1 MSVADTFRRG
11 QPPERQRVGDRGA
24 QSAPNP
30 QSEPLTVYTECVAIR
45 VTSPSRRFT
54 PLPVEPL
61 RSSEAVALIWHPSA
75 LPSLT
80 GWLLRRHCVRR
91 APGAAGRTR
100 PTLRCAVR
108 WGKARTDQPSGEG
121 RLARPAPSS
130 RLRGLRMRW
139 AEGHRFDLT
148 DWRLTGGAATPLF
161 VAAGLVAYALYRPGP
176 AGGSYVVAGL
186 VTILALL
193 AVLLT
198 LGRSLVATM
207 CYAGLLVVVGALFVR
222 SQLRRGALAPP
233 IEEWTIAVAVLC
245 GAIALT
251 RVALR
256 ALQTPDTGRP
266 PSARMTAAG
275 IFAALVLVVGCL
287 CMPGVKYLSDGSDTS
302 GRSLLSAEP
311 TEEEL
316 IPLPADTELVQSSPG
331 VYAAA
336 APAPTETSSR
346 HRSWLTTS
354 NRTGRWS
361 E

>member
-1 MSVADTFRRG
+1 MPWA
-11 QPPERQRVGDRGA
+11 QRH
-24 QSAPNP
+24 S
-30 QSEPLTVYTECVAIR
+30 
-45 VTSPSRRFT
+45 
-54 PLPVEPL
+54 
-61 RSSEAVALIWHPSA
+61 
-75 LPSLT
+75 
-80 GWLLRRHCVRR
+80 
-91 APGAAGRTR
+91 
-100 PTLRCAVR
+100 
-108 WGKARTDQPSGEG
+108 
-121 RLARPAPSS
+121 
-130 RLRGLRMRW
+130 
-139 AEGHRFDLT
+139 FDLT
-148 DWRLTGGAATPLF
+148 DWRLTAGAATPL
-161 VAAGLVAYALYRPGP
+161 VIAAGLVTYALYRPGP

-302 GRSLLSAEP
+302 ARSLLSAEP

-331 VYAAA
+331 VYVFGSSTGADRDVLAAQIVA
-336 APAPTETSSR
+336 HYLEQDWPLERMKRFQRDLYQGCRPVRGLITWHQRCMQVIVLEGSE
-346 HRSWLTTS
+346 
-354 NRTGRWS
+354 NRIDRPRIPGTVNVYLK
-361 E
+361 